1 MTNENIEY
9 LQETI
14 ARRAYELSQLRN
26 GAGSDPLGDWLQA
39 EQEVLATRN
48 GSAAPAP
55 EATSA
60 ATQLPATD
68 IPSEP
73 QKKARKTAKP
83 ATKPAPTR
91 SRAKKQPLEE
101 DGAAA
106 VCSAPSSCRDD

>member
-9 LQETI
+9 LQENI

-39 EQEVLATRN
+39 EQEVLAARN

-60 ATQLPATD
+60 SAATQLAATD
-68 IPSEP
+68 IPSES

-83 ATKPAPTR
+83 APTR
-91 SRAKKQPLEE
+91 SRAKKPPLE
-101 DGAAA
+101 
-106 VCSAPSSCRDD
+106 